1 MTLSLISPGPKICPT
16 SILLEHLEFT
26 WTTPLRA
33 KQYAKPSKSKW
44 CLCRCHCRGDMVN
57 TAMQKSN
64 IKNQSVTLSLFTLQC
79 PAFHEELPT
88 RQDKAGLCPSGPCGA
103 QPCLIGFRIKK
114 IPFGSLFLEKRVFA
128 SCEGF
133 SKDDRR
139 SPYYTSTPRTNDKT
153 FFWSEGDCCTH
164 LEKVPF
170 PRARPQ
176 CSFKF
181 CTQIWQIRTFFRVI
195 QFDAA

>member
-1 MTLSLISPGPKICPT
+1 M
-16 SILLEHLEFT
+16 
-26 WTTPLRA
+26 
-33 KQYAKPSKSKW
+33 PSKSKW

-133 SKDDRR
+133 SKDARR
-139 SPYYTSTPRTNDKT
+139 SPLVHHT
-153 FFWSEGDCCTH
+153 
-164 LEKVPF
+164 
-170 PRARPQ
+170 
-176 CSFKF
+176 
-181 CTQIWQIRTFFRVI
+181 TQIHQVLMITRNSESGRLLYTPKKSAVS
-195 QFDAA
+195 